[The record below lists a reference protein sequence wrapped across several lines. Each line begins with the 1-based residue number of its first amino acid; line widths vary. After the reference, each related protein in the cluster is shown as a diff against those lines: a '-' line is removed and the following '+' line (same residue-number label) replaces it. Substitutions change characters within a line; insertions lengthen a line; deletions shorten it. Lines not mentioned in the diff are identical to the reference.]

1 VSNVQR
7 LESLALEPVLQLEP
21 GHYERREREIP
32 ERYSHAE
39 WEDHWRA
46 CLADSGL
53 VDLVNLRPGSWQVP
67 LRGLLRQ
74 DALSIILGV
83 ELGPLSTLRLE
94 KDPVLVGGFALL
106 SEGRPVI
113 EAQSCG
119 DLSSLEAWADLAEHE
134 EHAWKGFKIG
144 HPQLPAR
151 RVGEWLELAK
161 PKAEGPFT
169 PLWSVRPED
178 LRAAVKAA
186 LAELHRFSSR
196 VLSVLKASPGL
207 DRTEDLALNLS
218 GVGGGTRWAQAR

>member
-1 VSNVQR
+1 MSKVR
-7 LESLALEPVLQLEP
+7 HLERLALEPVLQLDP
-21 GHYERREREIP
+21 HHYERQEREIP
-32 ERYSHAE
+32 ERYHHAE
-39 WEDHWRA
+39 WDDYWRT

-67 LRGLLRQ
+67 VRGLLQQ

-83 ELGPLSTLRLE
+83 EVGPLSTLRME
-94 KDPVLVGGFALL
+94 QHPILVGGFALL
-106 SEGRPVI
+106 SEGKPVI

-119 DLSSLEAWADLAEHE
+119 DLSSLESWADLADYE
-134 EHAWKGFKIG
+134 ESVWKSFWIG

-151 RVGEWLELAK
+151 RVGEGLELAK
-161 PKAEGPFT
+161 PKMEAPFT

-196 VLSVLKASPGL
+196 VLSVLKACPGL

-218 GVGGGTRWAQAR
+218 GVGGGTRWTQAR